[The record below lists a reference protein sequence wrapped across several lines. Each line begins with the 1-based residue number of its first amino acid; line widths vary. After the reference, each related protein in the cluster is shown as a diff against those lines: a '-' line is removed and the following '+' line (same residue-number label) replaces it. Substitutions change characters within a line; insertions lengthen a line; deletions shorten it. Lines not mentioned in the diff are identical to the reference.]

1 MDTARLEHGQVEGA
15 VFPSSP
21 DRRSTAAVDFSS
33 AWNIPQK
40 GLALGA
46 RAPGLSVHL
55 RGRLQEAGSSCIC
68 CVEGLNVFRRY
79 SYCLRLVSS

>member
-1 MDTARLEHGQVEGA
+1 MAKSKGPFSRL
-15 VFPSSP
+15 PRT
-21 DRRSTAAVDFSS
+21 RRSMAPVNFSS

-40 GLALGA
+40 GLALGS
-46 RAPGLSVHL
+46 RAPSLSVHL